1 MGCPAPVQALYS
13 VLLKV
18 KGKRHRCWLTVT
30 QLSGS
35 EPALVITA
43 ASKVATCSCILL
55 HFTALLCLLLY
66 SRARVRRSTAAV
78 SPLQRLHSLY
88 FLHSTF
94 FQVTAVTV
102 IVS

>member
-35 EPALVITA
+35 EPALAITA

-55 HFTALLCLLLY
+55 HFTALF
-66 SRARVRRSTAAV
+66 AV
-78 SPLQRLHSLY
+78 CCCIHGPECGAPLRPCLHSSV
-88 FLHSTF
+88 STPCIF
-94 FQVTAVTV
+94 STQHFSKSRQ
-102 IVS
+102 